1 MTAGAVIPEWT
12 QGDRM
17 RKARQLTGMS
27 TMEFAREIGV
37 SQKTI
42 NNAESDSHVVRK
54 IVMNAWALVTGVPV
68 EWLQT
73 GEVRHEGLEPPTR
86 CLGVQVPMA
95 RRSADAA

>member
-1 MTAGAVIPEWT
+1 MTAGVVIPEWT

-17 RKARQLTGMS
+17 RKARQLTGLS

-54 IVMNAWALVTGVPV
+54 IVMNAWSLATGVPV

-73 GEVRHEGLEPPTR
+73 GEVRHQGLEPRTR
-86 CLGVQVPMA
+86 CLTTVA